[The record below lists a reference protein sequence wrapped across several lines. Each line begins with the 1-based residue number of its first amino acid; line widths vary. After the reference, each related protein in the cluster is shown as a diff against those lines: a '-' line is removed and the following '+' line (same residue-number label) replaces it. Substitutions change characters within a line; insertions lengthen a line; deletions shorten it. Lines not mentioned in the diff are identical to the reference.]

1 LKGVASWKLKN
12 YEGAI
17 EDIKEA
23 IKLSPQDKK
32 IRNELELVK
41 AEKKKHIS
49 GQAAAMAQFFKEE

>member
-1 LKGVASWKLKN
+1 MKN

-17 EDIKEA
+17 EDIKQA

-32 IRNELELVK
+32 IRNELETIK

-49 GQAAAMAQFFKEE
+49 NQAAAM